1 MTRNH
6 SISSVFALASLPL
19 ACAAITLGAS
29 HHVDHL
35 ISALRD
41 LASLLSTSSMNGVGP
56 MTGMAIVV
64 VLFLAGVVSGLSG
77 FAFAA
82 VAALVLW
89 LLPPLQ
95 AVPLIMLLSTCN
107 QLLSIA
113 KLRHE
118 ITLIGSAEREGALPY
133 ILGGLTGAPL
143 GVAMLRGLPAIWF
156 AAGLGLF
163 LVAYSIFMLALPGRA
178 RITLSG
184 WRPAAIVGAVGGVI
198 GGFSGFG
205 SSAIVV
211 YLGLR
216 GADKSSVRGITQPYI
231 VAMQVVSL
239 GVLAALDPAIFNA
252 MFWLLWVVTLPAV
265 MLGTNTGVA
274 LYRRLSDVNFRRAV
288 LVLLAIS
295 GTSLLFKALV

>member
-1 MTRNH
+1 
-6 SISSVFALASLPL
+6 
-19 ACAAITLGAS
+19 
-29 HHVDHL
+29 
-35 ISALRD
+35 
-41 LASLLSTSSMNGVGP
+41 
-56 MTGMAIVV
+56 
-64 VLFLAGVVSGLSG
+64 
-77 FAFAA
+77 
-82 VAALVLW
+82 
-89 LLPPLQ
+89 
-95 AVPLIMLLSTCN
+95 
-107 QLLSIA
+107 
-113 KLRHE
+113 
-118 ITLIGSAEREGALPY
+118 
-133 ILGGLTGAPL
+133 
-143 GVAMLRGLPAIWF
+143 
-156 AAGLGLF
+156 
-163 LVAYSIFMLALPGRA
+163 
-178 RITLSG
+178 
-184 WRPAAIVGAVGGVI
+184 VGGVI